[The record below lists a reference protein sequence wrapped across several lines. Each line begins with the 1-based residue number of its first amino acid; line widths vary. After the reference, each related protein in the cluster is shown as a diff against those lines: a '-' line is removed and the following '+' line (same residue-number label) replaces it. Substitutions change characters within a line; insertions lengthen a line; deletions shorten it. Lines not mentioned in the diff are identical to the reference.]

1 MKAVYRIYNQNI
13 WGNMPPTAR
22 IANRHDLIADLITEE
37 KPDVCGFQECN
48 PRTSRAGEGA
58 IDRRMAALGYAEA
71 TAAHAGE
78 NFTPLFYKK
87 DIFLEEASGFLP
99 YEGLNDV
106 RSKSMTW
113 AILRDTR
120 NDNRFAV
127 ISTHFWWRWEGEED
141 HAARLSNVDAL
152 VAQCKKLADEY
163 AVPVIVMGDLNNG
176 DNAPQGDAAYRALL
190 ARGMTDTRNVA
201 EEADRGHTCHGYPI
215 LGEDGIYR
223 DGDTP
228 YMTLDHILLWN
239 ATALTVERLAV
250 LRTPAALNSSDHC
263 PLVLDF
269 SL

>member
-1 MKAVYRIYNQNI
+1 MPTAYRIYNQNI
-13 WGNMPPTAR
+13 WGNMPPTGR
-22 IANRHDLIADLITEE
+22 IANRHDLICGLIAEQA
-37 KPDVCGFQECN
+37 PVVCGFQECN
-48 PRTSRAGEGA
+48 PKTSRAGEEA
-58 IDRRMAALGYAEA
+58 IDRRMAALGYAEVA
-71 TAAHAGE
+71 AAHAGE

-87 DIFLEEASGFLP
+87 GIFTEEASGFLP

-113 AILRDTR
+113 AILRDQR

-141 HAARLSNVDAL
+141 HAARLGNVRAL
-152 VAQCKKLADEY
+152 IAQCKSLAKTY
-163 AVPVIVMGDLNNG
+163 AIPVIVMGDLNNG

-190 ARGMTDTRNVA
+190 AGGMTDTRVA
-201 EEADRGHTCHGYPI
+201 AREADRGHTCHGYPV
-215 LGEDGIYR
+215 LGEDGNYR
-223 DGDTP
+223 DGDAP

-239 ATALTVERLAV
+239 ANALTAERLTV

-269 SL
+269 EI